1 MCTAPPLQ
9 DSDLV
14 ETVAAELTLW
24 DWENSEAMKTTRKV
38 VHGPG
43 GSTTVTEYTSY
54 SGGGGGGGGDFGDF
68 GDFGGG
74 SHFQDGFGSSGH
86 RFHTDTSGGGGRRSK
101 SGWGTRHGGSEPKR
115 PSGPPMKLEGK
126 TYDEIKA
133 QCQRENRLFEDPDFP
148 AVDSSVFPSKLPPR
162 PFEWKRPGVSNVHAV
177 LHS

>member
-1 MCTAPPLQ
+1 
-9 DSDLV
+9 
-14 ETVAAELTLW
+14 
-24 DWENSEAMKTTRKV
+24 MKTTRTV

-54 SGGGGGGGGDFGDF
+54 SGGGGGDFG

-74 SHFQDGFGSSGH
+74 SHFSDGFGSSGH
-86 RFHTDTSGGGGRRSK
+86 RFHSDGGGGGGGGRRSK

-133 QCQRENRLFEDPDFP
+133 QCLRENRLFEDPDFP
-148 AVDSSVFPSKLPPR
+148 PNDSSVFPSKRPPR
-162 PFEWKRPGVSNVHAV
+162 PFEWKRPTVSDFDTLFYTRLGIMCICYVHCNNKHSNV
-177 LHS
+177 